1 MERKLLT
8 LAILG
13 ISLGVSLKV
22 FIDKADE
29 AASNA
34 YQQGQMYLA
43 EVNIDK
49 LKLLQE
55 VRCDGLDLGTYFQQK
70 AKEKGFEP
78 YVAAIIPQESSG
90 KVYATGCDKCPENPI
105 LKAARHNT
113 NSTNWQWLKAVFN
126 TGLHSL
132 CLRKNATIEN
142 TCTVGFGLM
151 QITSHTI
158 SEPKYLWRVYPEALY
173 QTKAKEVSAGNY
185 SAVKDEPPNSPYN
198 PCTNIEVGL
207 SILRDKYNICR
218 KKYGESVKT
227 MACAVCYYN
236 GRTDYLAHI
245 RSTVIDRG
253 QAGLLVRVGFIKDGL
268 LEGLRKFVIGIES
281 FVKGWDE
288 EKLREIQ
295 CIKVF

>member
-29 AASNA
+29 DASNA

-43 EVNIDK
+43 KVNIDK

-55 VRCDGLDLGTYFQQK
+55 ARCDGLDLGTYFQLE
-70 AKEKGFEP
+70 AKRKGFEP
-78 YVAAIIPQESSG
+78 YVAAIIPQESAG
-90 KVYATGCDKCPENPI
+90 KVYATGCDPCPKDWQTAMERKTHPI
-105 LKAARHNT
+105 
-113 NSTNWQWLKAVFN
+113 NSKWLKAVFN

-132 CLRKNATIEN
+132 CLRKNATIDN

-158 SEPKYLWRVYPEALY
+158 SKGEYPNRVKPEALY
-173 QTKAKEVSAGNY
+173 QTKAMEVRAGNY
-185 SAVKDEPPNSPYN
+185 AAVKDEPPESPYN

-245 RSTVIDRG
+245 RRTVIDRG

-268 LEGLRKFVIGIES
+268 LEGLRKFIIGIES
-281 FVKGWDE
+281 FVKGWNE
-288 EKLREIQ
+288 EELRKIR
-295 CIKVF
+295 CIDVF